1 MENEQLIA
9 ASGRTPAQLR
19 QHFEVETRLADRLR
33 VATKEE
39 RRTLYTTTYEEL
51 YRLVPD
57 HPQLT
62 RKRVTHQMEEVVAP
76 QLRLLASH
84 LDADAVFLE
93 VGAGDCAL
101 ARRVAAMVRHVY
113 AVDVSPTITGGGDPP
128 RNLEVVISDGSNIPL
143 PDASV
148 DIAYSHQL
156 IEHMHPDDALAHLR
170 EVSRVL
176 KPGGKYI
183 CVTPSR
189 WTGPH
194 DISKFFRS
202 VARGLHLREYSATDL
217 LGIFQW
223 LGWTRVT
230 AEMCVKGVYFEVPAS
245 VAVIAEMCFAA
256 LPEKFRRRVAH
267 VSVLNGMLG
276 VVMIGRK
283 PTRDE
288 AEGL

>member
-1 MENEQLIA
+1 
-9 ASGRTPAQLR
+9 
-19 QHFEVETRLADRLR
+19 
-33 VATKEE
+33 
-39 RRTLYTTTYEEL
+39 
-51 YRLVPD
+51 
-57 HPQLT
+57 
-62 RKRVTHQMEEVVAP
+62 
-76 QLRLLASH
+76 
-84 LDADAVFLE
+84 
-93 VGAGDCAL
+93 
-101 ARRVAAMVRHVY
+101 MVRHVY
-113 AVDVSPTITGGGDPP
+113 AVDVSPTITGGGDAP

-176 KPGGKYI
+176 KPGGRYI
-183 CVTPSR
+183 CVTPNR

-230 AEMCVKGVYFEVPAS
+230 AEMCVKGVYFEVPAG

-256 LPEKFRRRVAH
+256 LPEKARRRLAH
-267 VSVLNGMLG
+267 ISVLNGMLG